1 MCGIVGYIG
10 NREVTPVLLEG
21 LKRLEYR
28 GYDSAGIAVLA
39 HSTAPGRSG
48 STQSKPRPSGRL
60 TDYHVIIH
68 RAEGKL
74 SNLVTRIGNRPPHG
88 TVGIG
93 HTRWAT
99 HGKPSETNAH
109 PHQAGRVV
117 LVHNGIIENYHALKE
132 ELQPHGVRLKS
143 QTDTEIVCHL
153 INRYLKKGCSFL
165 EAFQKALKELEGTY
179 ALEVLDT
186 DEPDK
191 LYAEKKGSPRVIGLG
206 KNENFVASDIPAV
219 LPYTKKVIF
228 LEDDEMAVLTGR
240 SVSVFGKN
248 GKEIAKSAKEIQWS
262 AEMAEK
268 GGYKHFMLKEIF
280 EQPRAV
286 GDTLISRILKG
297 SEKIEL
303 DVIDPILGG
312 RKFSFFNRFYIVA
325 CGTSWHAAM
334 AGKYF
339 IEAIAKIPVSV
350 DTASEFRYREPFID
364 RKTLLLVISQSG
376 ETADTLVCVQGA
388 FKKGAKVIS
397 ICNAMDS
404 SIPRAS
410 HAALYTNAG
419 PEIGVASTKAFTTQ
433 LTLLLML
440 SLYFGRKNGWLKPS
454 YIKRAVNQLV
464 RLPHLM
470 EDVLEKSGQIM
481 AIARKFYRHRDFYFI
496 ARGVHYPI
504 ALEGALKLKEISYIH
519 AEGYSAGEMKH
530 GPIALIEPGTPVVAL
545 APQDRVCEKMISNIE
560 EVQARGAKVIAIAT
574 EGDSRFEKKCD
585 SVFYIPKSEWY
596 LTPILASL
604 PLQLLAYYVAD
615 LKGTDVDQPRNLAK
629 SVTVE

>member
-10 NREVTPVLLEG
+10 YREVTPVLLEG

-28 GYDSAGIAVLA
+28 GYDSAGIAVL
-39 HSTAPGRSG
+39 
-48 STQSKPRPSGRL
+48 
-60 TDYHVIIH
+60 TDHQVAIQ

-74 SNLVTRIGNRPPHG
+74 SRLISKIGKKGPKGR
-88 TVGIG
+88 VGIG

-143 QTDTEIVCHL
+143 QTDTEIACHL
-153 INRYLKKGCSFL
+153 INRYLKKGGSFL

-179 ALEVLDT
+179 ALAVLDT

-191 LYAEKKGSPRVIGLG
+191 LYAAKKGSPLIIGLG
-206 KNENFVASDIPAV
+206 TNENFLASDIPAV

-228 LEDDEMAVLTGR
+228 LEDDEMAVLTGQGIT
-240 SVSVFGKN
+240 VLGKN
-248 GKEIAKSAKEIQWS
+248 GKEVKKSAKEVQWS

-286 GDTLISRILKG
+286 GDTLIGRILKG
-297 SEKIEL
+297 SEKIDL
-303 DVIDPILGG
+303 SVIDPVFGKG
-312 RKFSFFNRFYIVA
+312 KFPFFNRFYLVA

-350 DTASEFRYREPFID
+350 DTASEFRYREPFVD

-376 ETADTLVCVQGA
+376 ETADTLACVQEA
-388 FKKGAKVIS
+388 RKKGAKVIS
-397 ICNAMDS
+397 ICNAIDS
-404 SIPRAS
+404 SIPRSS
-410 HAALYTNAG
+410 HATLYTNAG

-440 SLYFGRKNGWLKPS
+440 SLYLGKKNGWLKPS
-454 YIKRAVNQLV
+454 YIKKAVNQLA

-481 AIARKFYRHRDFYFI
+481 AIARKFYQHRDFYFI
-496 ARGVHYPI
+496 ARGVHHPI

-545 APQDRVCEKMISNIE
+545 ALKDRVCEKMISNIE
-560 EVQARGAKVIAIAT
+560 EVQAREAKIIAVAT
-574 EGDSRFEKKCD
+574 DGDPRFEEKCD